1 MIYGDFMGNSNFAT
15 SKQPEFLDELPL
27 WSASFGLKL
36 LDYIDYKPNITAV
49 DIGFGTGFP
58 LIEIAM
64 RLGNN
69 SIIYGVDEWKEGINR
84 AEGKIKYYGLSNIKI
99 IEGSVESIPLDNNSV
114 DLITSN
120 NCINTVSNINKAL
133 LECSR
138 ILMKGGQFI
147 QTMNLDKSMF
157 EFYNELEKT
166 LLELNLK
173 QEVDLMYKHIGI
185 KRPSV
190 EKILEI
196 MKKDFM
202 IKDLEYDEFNIK
214 FSNGTAMFN
223 HHFVKFV
230 FKKSWNELLPQNR
243 VDEIFRLIENKLNE
257 YAEKYGGI
265 KLSIP
270 YVLINGIKKQ

>member
-1 MIYGDFMGNSNFAT
+1 MGNSNFAKN
-15 SKQPEFLDELPL
+15 KQPEFLDELPL

-36 LDYIDYKPNITAV
+36 LDYIDYKPNITVA

-69 SIIYGVDEWKEGINR
+69 STVYGIDEWKEGITR
-84 AEGKIKYYGLSNIKI
+84 AEAKIDYYGLLNVKI
-99 IEGSVESIPLDNNSV
+99 IEGSAEAIPLEDNSV

-120 NCINTVSNINKAL
+120 NCINAVSNMNKAL
-133 LECSR
+133 MECSR
-138 ILMKGGQFI
+138 ILRKDGQFI

-157 EFYNELEKT
+157 EFYNEMENT

-173 QEVDLMYKHIGI
+173 NEVDIMYKHIEN
-185 KRPSV
+185 KRPPID
-190 EKILEI
+190 KILEI
-196 MKKDFM
+196 MKQDFT
-202 IKDLEYDEFNIK
+202 IKDVEYDEFKIK

-223 HHFVKFV
+223 HFFVKLV
-230 FKKSWNELLPQNR
+230 FMKSWKEILPQNR
-243 VDEIFRLIENKLNE
+243 IEEVFEIIETKLNE
-257 YAEKYGGI
+257 YAKKYGGI

-270 YVLINGIKKQ
+270 FVLINGIRK

>member
-1 MIYGDFMGNSNFAT
+1 MGNSNFAEN
-15 SKQPEFLDELPL
+15 KQPEFLDELPL

-69 SIIYGVDEWKEGINR
+69 SVVYGIDEWKEGINR
-84 AEGKIKYYGLSNIKI
+84 AKAKIDYYDLSNVKI
-99 IEGSVESIPLDNNSV
+99 IEGSAESIPLGKTSV

-120 NCINTVSNINKAL
+120 NCINAVSNMNKAL

-138 ILMKGGQFI
+138 ILRKGGQFI

-157 EFYNELEKT
+157 EFYNEMEKT
-166 LLELNLK
+166 LMELSLK
-173 QEVDLMYKHIGI
+173 HEIKLMYKHIES
-185 KRPSV
+185 KRPSKD
-190 EKILEI
+190 KILEI
-196 MKKDFM
+196 MKQDFT
-202 IKDLEYDEFNIK
+202 IKDIEYDEFRIR
-214 FSNGTAMFN
+214 FSNGTAMFS
-223 HHFVKFV
+223 HFFVKQV
-230 FKKSWNELLPQNR
+230 FMKSWKEIVPQDR
-243 VDEIFRLIENKLNE
+243 IEEIFRIIESKLNE
-257 YAEKYGGI
+257 YAEKYDGI

-270 YVLINGIKKQ
+270 FVLINGIRK

>member
-1 MIYGDFMGNSNFAT
+1 MYSDFMGNSNFAT

-58 LIEIAM
+58 LTEIAM

-69 SIIYGVDEWKEGINR
+69 SYIYGVDEWKEGIIR

-120 NCINTVSNINKAL
+120 NCINAVTNIKKAL

-138 ILMKGGQFI
+138 ILMKNGQFI

-166 LLELNLK
+166 LLEINLK
-173 QEVDLMYKHIGI
+173 HEVDLMYKHIEN
-185 KRPSV
+185 KRPSID
-190 EKILEI
+190 KILDI
-196 MKKDFM
+196 MKEDFM
-202 IKDLEYDEFNIK
+202 IKDIEYDEFNIK

-223 HHFVKFV
+223 HPFIKLV
-230 FKKSWNELLPQNR
+230 FMKSWNELLPQNKA
-243 VDEIFRLIENKLNE
+243 VEIIGLIENKLNE
-257 YAEKYGGI
+257 YAKKYSGI

-270 YVLINGIKKQ
+270 YVLVNGVKK

>member
-1 MIYGDFMGNSNFAT
+1 MGNSNFAT
-15 SKQPEFLDELPL
+15 NKQPEFLDELPL

-69 SIIYGVDEWKEGINR
+69 STVYGIDEWKEGINR
-84 AEGKIKYYGLSNIKI
+84 AEAKINYYGLSNVRI
-99 IEGSVESIPLDNNSV
+99 IETSAESIPLENNSV

-120 NCINTVSNINKAL
+120 NCINAVSNMNRAL
-133 LECSR
+133 MECSR
-138 ILMKGGQFI
+138 ILRKDGQFI

-157 EFYNELEKT
+157 EFYNEMEKT

-173 QEVDLMYKHIGI
+173 HEIELMYKHIEN
-185 KRPSV
+185 KRPSID
-190 EKILEI
+190 KILGI
-196 MKKDFM
+196 MKQDFT
-202 IKDLEYDEFNIK
+202 IKDIEYDEFKIK

-223 HHFVKFV
+223 HYFIKFV
-230 FKKSWNELLPQNR
+230 FMKSWKEILPKDR
-243 VDEIFRLIENKLNE
+243 IEEIFGLIETRLNE
-257 YAEKYGGI
+257 YAEKHGGI

-270 YVLINGIKKQ
+270 FVLINGIKK